1 MTLATMTC
9 IGFLVFFQCEE
20 AKKPPPNP
28 QRVVCSG
35 PAVPI
40 LTDDEAARTP
50 PRVKRFVG
58 KVKQNRKDNKCKT

>member
-1 MTLATMTC
+1 MTLASMTC
-9 IGFLVFFQCEE
+9 IGFLVFFTCEE

-35 PAVPI
+35 PSVPV
-40 LTDDEAARTP
+40 LTDDEIRQTP

-58 KVKQNRKDNKCKT
+58 KAKQNRKDNKCKT